1 MKNQFVT
8 LFAVA
13 MLVLTMA
20 IPRVNAQALYA
31 PLATE
36 DFELSVRNIV
46 QTADNVLQFQVYLLD
61 TDPAQPFELASLQFG
76 FLMNSNFFTGGTL
89 SAVYDNTN
97 TGLNLFQQFSG
108 NITFN
113 YAMASYPG
121 QTLMRSVGKSP
132 PGAGNG
138 TEISTVSPGTLLTTF
153 VITSTVPFAP
163 NSTMDLVFNSN
174 TAASPLY
181 PSRVAAYI
189 DGTNVQLTVTPGV
202 NANVYGNPVLNPEAT
217 CPTAFN
223 VTGGGAYCQGDAGL
237 PVGLDNSESGVTY
250 TLYKDGVAQVPTV
263 AGTGDAIT
271 FGNQLAGTYTVMGTT
286 PECPEGTMMT
296 GSAVITM
303 TELTTPLFT
312 QIIPICQGADPP
324 PLPLTSDN
332 GITGTWNPPVINT
345 GTPGTFDYMFT
356 PDPGQCAGTY
366 MMQIT
371 IMPTVTSTVTIA
383 VSANPVCA
391 GTAVTFTATP
401 VNGGDDP
408 TFEWFVNGA
417 TQGAASFSGS
427 FSYVPV
433 NGDAVYVVLY
443 PDNFCS
449 AGNATSNTINMVVD
463 TPLPVSVSIAADDT
477 EVCSGTSVTFTAT
490 PVNGGTPDY
499 QWYLNGNTVGNNSA
513 IYSVTPANGD
523 QVYVVM
529 TSSLGC
535 TSGNPATSNTIAI
548 TVNPLLT
555 PSVSIVADPAGAV
568 TPGTNVTFTATPVNG
583 GTPTY
588 EWFVNGSSV
597 ATGNPY
603 AYMPLNGDE
612 VYVVMT
618 STLECVTSATATSNT
633 ITMVVEAVILPPV
646 AFEMTGGGSY
656 CEGEAGVVVGLS
668 GSEIGVTY
676 TLYQDA
682 IAVASI
688 PGTGAALDFGLRP
701 EGVYTASGTNAGG
714 TTAMTG
720 SAIVIENALPVVT
733 CPADMNVCINAGGQ
747 TLEGGS
753 PAGGV
758 YSGNGVT
765 DGIFYPAV
773 ANLGTHTITYTYT
786 DSETGCTGSCTFTI
800 TVLPIPAAAGAINGL
815 AVVTEGDMGVAY
827 NVGEITHATAYV
839 WAYSGTGVTIN
850 GTGNVITL
858 DFAIGATSGV
868 LSVYGTNGC
877 GAGEASNL
885 SITVQPQIVTCTETT
900 WTGLVNEDWFNIGN
914 WNPCVPT
921 AETDV
926 TIPGGVPNFPTL
938 TVPAACASILILDGG
953 SFIGAEYLTVAE
965 AEVQRYFANSNF
977 HFLSSP
983 VTNINFGT
991 VFPLNQDA
999 VWAREYDE
1007 PSGDWV
1013 NLFVY
1018 DFMEVGLGYSIEM
1031 TEPQMALFPGVFN
1044 SADVTKTLSYQNMGG
1059 DPDRVGWNLL
1069 GNPFQSAI
1077 SWNAMVGIMPTA
1089 VVEAAVYVWDGA
1101 QYVSWNGYVG
1111 ELTDGIIP
1119 AQNGFFVKAM
1129 VDQEIF
1135 NIPLSAR
1142 VHSNIPFYKSNFAN
1156 LLKLSANGN
1165 SFSDAAFIR
1174 FNEAATPLFDGQH
1187 DAYKLWGLNEAPQL
1201 YSIVPG
1207 DVLSI
1212 NELPFA
1218 GNEVVNL
1225 GFKSGIGGNF
1235 SITASGMESFSAN
1248 TPVMLEDLKLNTIQ
1262 DLRQNPVYNF
1272 TYNTSD
1278 NENRFRVH
1286 FKAATGIN
1294 DPSLGG
1300 ISVYSYNHT
1309 VVITNT
1315 TGLAGDV
1322 RIYDLAGRE
1331 LINTSIGSQMT
1342 TRIPMQ
1348 AVIGTYIVKVITEK
1362 GTVNHKV
1369 FIR

>member
-1 MKNQFVT
+1 MALPLLA
-8 LFAVA
+8 LFFSVPTADA
-13 MLVLTMA
+13 QRMYGTRVL
-20 IPRVNAQALYA
+20 Q
-31 PLATE
+31 
-36 DFELSVRNIV
+36 DFETTIRNV
-46 QTADNVLQFQVYLLD
+46 TPSTTNLGRFDFDLYLLD
-61 TDPAQPFELASLQFG
+61 TDPSQDFVLAGYQAG
-76 FLMNSNFFTGGTL
+76 IYVN
-89 SAVYDNTN
+89 
-97 TGLNLFQQFSG
+97 
-108 NITFN
+108 
-113 YAMASYPG
+113 PG
-121 QTLMRSVGKSP
+121 ILP
-132 PGAGNG
+132 PGATVTVAILNNSSYSGLLPAQQPQNVEYDPATNLIKLAGRVPPGPGFVTGPDTYTPSGTIISKTGDGTRICRLRFTASLPLVTNSQGNF
-138 TEISTVSPGTLLTTF
+138 EFMSSEV
-153 VITSTVPFAP
+153 TVPLYATRVSHYDYTNATIVYDEDIEEYVWGTP
-163 NSTMDLVFNSN
+163 
-174 TAASPLY
+174 PL
-181 PSRVAAYI
+181 
-189 DGTNVQLTVTPGV
+189 NVQLAVIPGLV
-202 NANVYGNPVLNPEAT
+202 GEPGTNAHVYSNPIFNPST
-217 CPTAFN
+217 CEDPTLFN
-223 VTGGGAYCQGDAGL
+223 VTGGGSYCEGGDGVA
-237 PVGLDNSESGVTY
+237 VGLDGSQLGVNYAIVPGT
-250 TLYKDGVAQVPTV
+250 QVI
-263 AGTGDAIT
+263 AGTGSAIT
-271 FGNQLAGTYTVMGTT
+271 FDNQLAGTYTITATSDGTNPLICT
-286 PECPEGTMMT
+286 DPVNMT
-296 GSAVITM
+296 GVAVVIA
-303 TELTTPLFT
+303 TPLQVST
-312 QIIPICQGADPP
+312 VSIVADP
-324 PLPLTSDN
+324 S
-332 GITGTWNPPVINT
+332 G
-345 GTPGTFDYMFT
+345 
-356 PDPGQCAGTY
+356 
-366 MMQIT
+366 
-371 IMPTVTSTVTIA
+371 
-383 VSANPVCA
+383 PVCA
-391 GTAVTFTATP
+391 GTTVNFTATP
-401 VNGGDDP
+401 ENGGDQP
-408 TFEWFVNGA
+408 AYEWFVGGVS
-417 TQGAASFSGS
+417 QGIDFTGS

-433 NGDAVYVVLY
+433 DGDAVYVVMI
-443 PDNFCS
+443 PDILCS
-449 AGNATSNTINMVVD
+449 AGNATSNTIDMVVEE
-463 TPLPVSVSIAADDT
+463 PLPVSVSIEADDT
-477 EVCSGTSVTFTAT
+477 EVCAGTSVTFTAT

-513 IYSVTPANGD
+513 IYSVIPENGD

-529 TSSLGC
+529 NSSLEC
-535 TSGNPATSNTIAI
+535 TTGNPATSNTVAI
-548 TVNPLLT
+548 TVNPVLS

-568 TPGTNVTFTATPVNG
+568 TPGTSVTFTATPVNG
-583 GTPTY
+583 GVPTY
-588 EWFVNGSSV
+588 TWFVNYGSVGS
-597 ATGNPY
+597 GNPY
-603 AYMPLNGDE
+603 TYIPANGDL
-612 VYVVMT
+612 VYVEMI
-618 STLECVTSATATSNT
+618 SSEECVDSPVVFSNQ
-633 ITMVVEAVILPPV
+633 ITMVVEEIIQPPV

-656 CEGEAGVVVGLS
+656 CEGEDGVVVGLS

-682 IAVASI
+682 TAVAST
-688 PGTGAALDFGLRP
+688 PGTGAALDFGLRL

-733 CPADMNVCINAGGQ
+733 CPADMDVCINAGGQ
-747 TLEGGS
+747 TLAGGS
-753 PAGGV
+753 PTGGV

-786 DSETGCTGSCTFTI
+786 DSETGCTGFCTFTI
-800 TVLPIPAAAGAINGL
+800 TVLPTPAAAGAINGL

-868 LSVYGTNGC
+868 LSVYGTNSC
-877 GAGEASNL
+877 GMGAESFFD
-885 SITVQPQIVTCTETT
+885 IIVEPLVISCTETT
-900 WTGLVNEDWFNIGN
+900 WTGLVDEDWFNAGN

-938 TVPAACASILILDGG
+938 TVAAECASMLILDGG

-965 AEVQRYFANSNF
+965 AEVQRYFANSDF

-1044 SADVTKTLSYQNMGG
+1044 SNDVTKTLSYQNMGG
-1059 DPDRVGWNLL
+1059 DPDRAGWNLL

-1077 SWNAMVGIMPTA
+1077 SWNAMVGIIPAA

-1101 QYVSWNGYVG
+1101 QYVSWNGFTG

-1142 VHSNIPFYKSNFAN
+1142 VHSNIPFYKSNLAN

-1165 SFSDAAFIR
+1165 NFSDAAFIR

-1212 NELPFA
+1212 NELPFE

-1225 GFKSGIGGNF
+1225 GFRCGVGGTY
-1235 SITASGMESFSAN
+1235 SITASGMESFNAS
-1248 TPVMLEDLKLNTIQ
+1248 TPVMLEDLKINTIQ

>member
-1 MKNQFVT
+1 MKKSKLFLSMKVLLT
-8 LFAVA
+8 LLALFALA
-13 MLVLTMA
+13 G
-20 IPRVNAQALYA
+20 AQAQPVASSEVILANDEIISPNVIEFDLYVKSTNNVDFPDGFPYGGGQYRINFNPAIRNGANTQIFFEMIPGTTGLTNTAQA
-31 PLATE
+31 PPSVTNPSLAQS
-36 DFELSVRNIV
+36 FVRLTGPLPV
-46 QTADNVLQFQVYLLD
+46 AYG
-61 TDPAQPFELASLQFG
+61 AASII
-76 FLMNSNFFTGGTL
+76 SPTGNGTRIIRL
-89 SAVYDNTN
+89 RMTSRDNTN
-97 TGLNLFQQFSG
+97 QTPVPFTPGIAPSLVLSTSAPGATTTSYVIPAGTVLFCSPQVLTTLLNNLPPNPAG
-108 NITFN
+108 
-113 YAMASYPG
+113 
-121 QTLMRSVGKSP
+121 SP
-132 PGAGNG
+132 P
-138 TEISTVSPGTLLTTF
+138 L
-153 VITSTVPFAP
+153 
-163 NSTMDLVFNSN
+163 
-174 TAASPLY
+174 
-181 PSRVAAYI
+181 
-189 DGTNVQLTVTPGV
+189 
-202 NANVYGNPVLNPEAT
+202 
-217 CPTAFN
+217 AFN
-223 VTGGGAYCQGDAGL
+223 VTGGGSYCQGLAGL
-237 PVGLDNSESGVTY
+237 PVGLEDSELEVNYELLLG
-250 TLYKDGVAQVPTV
+250 GAPMVPPV
-263 AGTGDAIT
+263 IVGGTGEAIT
-271 FGNQLAGTYTVMGTT
+271 FGDQLAGVYTVTGTNAFGST
-286 PECPEGTMMT
+286 PMT
-296 GSAVITM
+296 GEAVITEM
-303 TELTTPLFT
+303 PL
-312 QIIPICQGADPP
+312 
-324 PLPLTSDN
+324 
-332 GITGTWNPPVINT
+332 
-345 GTPGTFDYMFT
+345 
-356 PDPGQCAGTY
+356 
-366 MMQIT
+366 
-371 IMPTVTSTVTIA
+371 VTSTVAIA
-383 VSANPVCA
+383 ADPAGPVCQ
-391 GTAVTFTATP
+391 GTTVTFTATP
-401 VNGGDDP
+401 VNGGDQP
-408 TFEWFVNGA
+408 AYEWFVGGVS
-417 TQGAASFSGS
+417 QGIDFSGS

-433 NGDAVYVVLY
+433 DGDAVYVVMI
-443 PDNFCS
+443 PDILCS
-449 AGNATSNTINMVVD
+449 AGNATSNTIDMVVEE
-463 TPLPVSVSIAADDT
+463 PLPVSVSIEADDT
-477 EVCSGTSVTFTAT
+477 EVCAGTSVTFTAT
-490 PVNGGTPDY
+490 PMNGGTPDY

-513 IYSVTPANGD
+513 IYSVIPENGD

-529 TSSLGC
+529 NSSLGC
-535 TSGNPATSNTIAI
+535 TTGNPATSNTIAI

-568 TPGTNVTFTATPVNG
+568 TTGTTVTFTATPVYG
-583 GTPTY
+583 GVPTY

-603 AYMPLNGDE
+603 AYIPLNGDE
-612 VYVVMT
+612 VYVIMT
-618 STLECVTSATATSNT
+618 STEACVTTATAVSDI
-633 ITMVVEAVILPPV
+633 ITMVVEDVILPPV

-656 CEGEAGVVVGLS
+656 CEGEDGVVVGLS

-682 IAVASI
+682 VAVAST
-688 PGTGAALDFGLRP
+688 PGTGAALDFGLRL
-701 EGVYTASGTNAGG
+701 EGVYTASGTNSGG
-714 TTAMTG
+714 TTDMTG
-720 SAIVIENALPVVT
+720 SAIVIENALPDVT
-733 CPADMNVCINAGGQ
+733 CPTDMDVCINAGGQ
-747 TLEGGS
+747 TLAGGS
-753 PAGGV
+753 PTGGV
-758 YSGNGVT
+758 YSGTGVT

-773 ANLGTHTITYTYT
+773 AGVGAHTITYTYE
-786 DSETGCTGSCTFTI
+786 DMETGCSDFCTFTI
-800 TVLPIPAAAGAINGL
+800 TVLDIPAAAGLIAGP
-815 AVVTEGDMGVAY
+815 ATVTEGDMGVAY
-827 NVGEITHATAYV
+827 NVGVIANATSYV
-839 WAYSGTGVTIN
+839 WVYSGTGVTIF
-850 GTGNVITL
+850 GTGNMITL
-858 DFAIGATSGV
+858 DFAIGASSGV
-868 LSVYGTNGC
+868 LSVYGVNSC
-877 GAGEASNL
+877 GMGVESFFD
-885 SITVQPQIVTCTETT
+885 ITVEPQVISCTETT
-900 WTGLVNEDWFNIGN
+900 WTGLIDEGWFNIGN
-914 WNPCVPT
+914 WDPCVPT

-938 TVPAACASILILDGG
+938 TVPAECASILILDGG
-953 SFIGAEYLTVAE
+953 SFIGAENLTVAE
-965 AEVQRYFANSNF
+965 AEVQRYFANSDF

-1089 VVEAAVYVWDGA
+1089 VAEAAVYVWDGV
-1101 QYVSWNGYVG
+1101 QYVSWNGYTG
-1111 ELTDGIIP
+1111 ALTDGIIP

-1129 VDQEIF
+1129 ADQEIF
-1135 NIPLSAR
+1135 NIPLTAR
-1142 VHSNIPFYKSNFAN
+1142 VHSNIPFYKSNLAN

-1165 SFSDAAFIR
+1165 NFSDAAFIR

-1187 DAYKLWGLNEAPQL
+1187 DAYKLWGLSNAPQL

-1212 NELPFA
+1212 NELPFE

-1225 GFKSGIGGNF
+1225 GFKCGIGGTY

-1331 LINTSIGSQMT
+1331 LINTNMGSQMT